1 MNEEKQAIYSTK
13 TESKH
18 YYKEFILTSKYGDLK
33 AKGVKI
39 TDSSIVHKYAHE
51 IFNDIDIRESFI
63 AAFVDRQNKII
74 GYFVVSIGGVAGTIV
89 DTKLIFSA
97 ALQCLASGI
106 VLMHNHPSGNT
117 KPSQADIRI
126 TKKIKEAAKH
136 LDITILDH
144 VIITPEKNYYSFADE
159 GIL

>member
-1 MNEEKQAIYSTK
+1 MNEEKQANYSKK
-13 TESKH
+13 TEKTH
-18 YYKEFILTSKYGDLK
+18 YYKEFILTSKRGDLE
-33 AKGVKI
+33 AKVVKI
-39 TDSSIVHKYAHE
+39 TNSSIVNNYAHE

-63 AAFVDRQNKII
+63 AAFVDRQNQII
-74 GYFVVSIGGVAGTIV
+74 GYYVVSIGGVAGTVV

-106 VLMHNHPSGNT
+106 VLIHNHPSGNI
-117 KPSQADIRI
+117 KPSEAD
-126 TKKIKEAAKH
+126 KKITNNIHKICNY
-136 LDITILDH
+136 LDITLLDH

>member
-33 AKGVKI
+33 ALQI
-39 TDSSIVHKYAHE
+39 
-51 IFNDIDIRESFI
+51 
-63 AAFVDRQNKII
+63 
-74 GYFVVSIGGVAGTIV
+74 SIGGVAGTIV